1 MAVQDQRLSR
11 SDSDRMLAGVCGGL
25 AAYFELD
32 ATVVRLVWA
41 GVTAFTAVIPGVLVY
56 LLFVV
61 IVPAGDTG
69 EATGA
74 STSEMLESRAALAGL
89 LLLVVGCLFL
99 LSNFGIFGWLS
110 WGRLWPVLLILLGVA
125 LLVRRR

>member
-1 MAVQDQRLSR
+1 MTVQGQRLSR
-11 SDSDRMLAGVCGGL
+11 SGSDRMLAGVCGGL

-32 ATVVRLVWA
+32 ATIVRLVWA

-61 IVPAGDTG
+61 IVPVGDGG
-69 EATGA
+69 EATGGN
-74 STSEMLESRAALAGL
+74 TCEMFESRAALAGML
-89 LLLVVGCLFL
+89 LLLVGALFL
-99 LSNFGIFGWLS
+99 LSNFGIFDWLS
-110 WGRLWPVLLILLGVA
+110 WGRLWPLLLILLGVA